1 MKFFAFVLLNA
12 VFLAV
17 LLTASHGIM
26 KWIASNA
33 HGGIARAALDHWLA
47 LSVALGV
54 YVFLF
59 AYYLYALRVF
69 QISVLYPVYTGL
81 SVVLVFL
88 LGVMYFGETIT
99 GVKILGCILVVLGV
113 VLVAW

>member
-1 MKFFAFVLLNA
+1 MLNA

-26 KWIASNA
+26 KWISSNA
-33 HGGIARAALDHWLA
+33 HSGIPRAALDHWLA
-47 LSVALGV
+47 LGVALGI

-69 QISVLYPVYTGL
+69 QLSVLYPVYTGL

-88 LGVMYFGETIT
+88 LGVLYFGETIT
-99 GVKILGCILVVLGV
+99 EAKIAGCILVVLGV
-113 VLVAW
+113 VLVAY